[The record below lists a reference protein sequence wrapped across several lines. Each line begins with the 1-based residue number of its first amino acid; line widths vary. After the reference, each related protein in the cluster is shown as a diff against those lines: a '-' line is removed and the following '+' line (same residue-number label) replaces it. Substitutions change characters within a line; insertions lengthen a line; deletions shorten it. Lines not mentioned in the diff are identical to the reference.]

1 VELRGRMC
9 MLYPFSAQGAAISPT
24 VAYQPVAQSFHAAL
38 AAGLAAYGLDVRTP
52 ASSELPAGAVFVSGQ
67 VVKADPG
74 SQLMRWLFTFFAGGA
89 QFEVVGQAGD
99 TAMTVPFRTVG
110 TRRAGAFGGNSV
122 SLMNDAARLAG
133 QQAAGQIAGILAAR
147 P

>member
-1 VELRGRMC
+1 
-9 MLYPFSAQGAAISPT
+9 MLYPFSPAGAAISPS
-24 VAYQPVAQSFHAAL
+24 VAFDQVSQSFHSAL
-38 AAGLAAYGLDVRTP
+38 YAGLMGYGLNVQTP
-52 ASSELPAGAVFVSGQ
+52 TSSSLPDGALFVTGQ

-89 QFEVVGQAGD
+89 NFQALGIVGDATVSYAQFPA
-99 TAMTVPFRTVG
+99 AG

-122 SLMNDAARLAG
+122 TLMNDAARLAG
-133 QQAAGQIAGILAAR
+133 QQAAQNIVAILAAR